1 MMMRARSIIFV
12 TVIASVSACGFGPK
26 GDLMAP
32 DIAFDPYVQASP
44 GRHIS
49 KDCSLRDPDLRY
61 NRPTGCLLDEVFTS
75 QIAHQPDVH
84 HPRSYNGQ
92 GGSASNAL
100 GYAPVAAPAPTSDA
114 LASDG
119 G

>member
-1 MMMRARSIIFV
+1 MMMHARSFLFV
-12 TVIASVSACGFGPK
+12 TIVASVSACGFGPK

-32 DIAFDPYVQASP
+32 VIAFDPYVQASP

-61 NRPTGCLLDEVFTS
+61 NRPTGCLLDEVFTA

-84 HPRSYNGQ
+84 HPRSYNGR
-92 GGSASNAL
+92 GRSASNAL
-100 GYAPVAAPAPTSDA
+100 GYTPATTPGPTGGA
-114 LASDG
+114 QGSDG